1 MCFFLIN
8 VEQLG
13 ELSPVIKI
21 QHLENHKTCGDLVD
35 FIPKILTS
43 IRLKCIIEID
53 PYLEPSGN
61 TYDGASLRKIV
72 NGFQPLKKKKKT
84 TLNPTRF

>member
-1 MCFFLIN
+1 MCFSLIN

-21 QHLENHKTCGDLVD
+21 QHLGNHKTCGDLVD

-61 TYDGASLRKIV
+61 TYDGASLRKIFI
-72 NGFQPLKKKKKT
+72 GFQPFKNKKKQ
-84 TLNPTRF
+84 L

>member
-1 MCFFLIN
+1 MCCSLII

-13 ELSPVIKI
+13 ELSPVIKM
-21 QHLENHKTCGDLVD
+21 QHLGNHKTCGDLAD

-72 NGFQPLKKKKKT
+72 NGFQPLKKKKKQ
-84 TLNPTRF
+84 L

>member
-1 MCFFLIN
+1 MCFSLIN

-21 QHLENHKTCGDLVD
+21 QHLGNHKTCGDLVD

-43 IRLKCIIEID
+43 IRLKCIIEIG

-72 NGFQPLKKKKKT
+72 NGFQPLKKKKKQ
-84 TLNPTRF
+84 L